1 MATYTP
7 NYNLGKPEASDPFG
21 NFRQLFNDN
30 MDEIDA
36 NLGGGGGGGGH
47 TIVDENGSDMPAESK
62 LQFTGNVSVTDDNVN
77 GATVV
82 DVLGGGGNVYGAFVD
97 TNRILLS
104 TTAFTGSYSY
114 TATEDCFVCF
124 YISPRAND
132 DTFIQIDG
140 ENVGSWWRSSVIT
153 DTASFYVR
161 KGQTISVP
169 NAHTSYNSYI
179 WVYGITQGTNGIY
192 APVIYSDNE
201 RVIGVWRDN
210 KPLYAKTL
218 NPSVNVGSNTL
229 NHGIA
234 NLEKCIRVY
243 GVCKYNNTSEQLPLP
258 YVSTNTAYAI
268 ACGNVTSTTY
278 LVDVGSGFG
287 SIQECYL
294 TFFYTKT
301 TDVAGSGNWN
311 IDGVPTHHYSTSEQ
325 VIGTW
330 LGKPLYERVLELTQD
345 TNLTANTWVKTEFNQ
360 TTMKALIKAVAVIG
374 SSGAVIEALSG
385 GFIDGKIALNSA
397 RNVGLN
403 VADSARLIVQYTKST
418 D

>member
-1 MATYTP
+1 MATYTT
-7 NYNLGKPEASDPFG
+7 NYNLGKPEASDRFG

-82 DVLGGGGNVYGAFVD
+82 DVLGSGGNVYGAFID
-97 TNRILLS
+97 PSRIIKASESVASGTTS
-104 TTAFTGSYSY
+104 TY
-114 TATEDCFVCF
+114 TATEDCAVHIVFVGSTNPSRV
-124 YISPRAND
+124 Y
-132 DTFIQIDG
+132 IDG
-140 ENVGSWWRSSVIT
+140 VELET
-153 DTASFYVR
+153 HYASQLAFVTHVLYVR
-161 KGQTISVP
+161 KGQVFSLL
-169 NAHTSYNSYI
+169 SGDNSTNYT
-179 WVYGITQGTNGIY
+179 VYGLTQGTNGIY

-210 KPLYAKTL
+210 KPLYQRTFDLGSDLSISYSAWVSSGVTL
-218 NPSVNVGSNTL
+218 TNVE
-229 NHGIA
+229 
-234 NLEKCIRVY
+234 NLI
-243 GVCKYNNTSEQLPLP
+243 
-258 YVSTNTAYAI
+258 TAYGTRSDNSFQGYVLAWNDNTDLKLTTPRN
-268 ACGNVTSTTY
+268 GNNS
-278 LVDVGSGFG
+278 F
-287 SIQECYL
+287 IRYL
-294 TFFYTKT
+294 TLQYTKT

-311 IDGVPTHHYSTSEQ
+311 TDGVPTHHYSTNEQ
-325 VIGTW
+325 IVGTW
-330 LGKPLYERVLELTQD
+330 IDSKPLYERVLELTQD
-345 TNLTANTWVKTEFNQ
+345 TNLTADTWVKTEFNQ

-385 GFIDGKIALNSA
+385 DFIDGKIALNSA